1 MKIQIN
7 DCTIRDGGYLTS
19 KDSPPNFV
27 NGVVRGLIAGGID
40 FIEIGFLQDTTNG
53 ETLVY
58 RNSVDARKYIPEKKG
73 TSKFAGF
80 GDNSR
85 YSIENLDDY
94 DGNSF
99 YTFRLSFAKHEREN
113 ALLFCEEIQKKGY
126 KVFVQPMDAPG
137 YSKEEM
143 EELVLEVNKMMPYCF
158 SIVDTFGIMYLD
170 TLRSIFNVVNSKLN
184 KSIRIGLHS
193 HNNLQL
199 SNALAEEF
207 IDSAVAADRDIVVD
221 ASLYGMG
228 RGAGNAS
235 TEVIA
240 SCLNSKYGMK
250 YDIGAI
256 FDTIEE
262 YLIPMKSSVAWGYD
276 LPLFICGTE
285 KSHVDN
291 IYHLQKNTECSLKE
305 MYQIINSMDITKR
318 KRYGSNYSKTDFSE
332 LEEAYKKYMDERSD
346 N

>member
-19 KDSPPNFV
+19 KDSSPNFI
-27 NGVVRGLIAGGID
+27 NGVAKGLIAGGID
-40 FIEIGFLQDTTNG
+40 YIEMGFVQDTTNK

-58 RNSVDARKYIPEKKG
+58 KNSVDARKYIPGKRG
-73 TSKFAGF
+73 TSMFAGF
-80 GDNSR
+80 ADNSR

-99 YTFRLSFAKHEREN
+99 DVFRLSFAKHERKD
-113 ALLFCEEIQKKGY
+113 ALLFCDAIQKKGY

-137 YSKEEM
+137 YAKEEM
-143 EELVLEVNKMMPYCF
+143 KELVLNVNKIMPYCF

-170 TLRSIFNVVNSKLN
+170 TLRSIFNQVNSKLD
-184 KSIRIGLHS
+184 KSIKIGLHS

-207 IDSAVAADRDIVVD
+207 IDSAVALDRDIVVD

-235 TEVIA
+235 TEVIVGY
-240 SCLNSKYGMK
+240 LNSKYGMK
-250 YDIGAI
+250 YDLGVI

-262 YLIPMKSSVAWGYD
+262 YLIPMKSSAVWGYN
-276 LPLFICGTE
+276 LSLFICGIE

-291 IYHLQKNTECSLKE
+291 IYHLQKNKGCSSKE
-305 MYQIINSMDITKR
+305 MYQIIRSMDITKR
-318 KRYGSNYSKTDFSE
+318 KRYGLNYSKTDFSD
-332 LEEAYKKYMDERSD
+332 LEKAYKKYIAEERSD
-346 N
+346 